1 MSHDLRT
8 SDIIYQEPTRSKNQI
23 QSGWRHP
30 SLRLLGGMVLVAA
43 CSTAAPSPTASPAPA
58 ASVAPS
64 PSPDPAPTAS
74 QIPPPPTQTPTPT
87 QVITPTSPSQ
97 ALGDLAPGETLQLL
111 AEFRIPRSD
120 LGVRMVF
127 STVRP
132 VLYHTGVRHEIQG
145 FDFEIEQMVF
155 QIQGFQDSPQA
166 LAVSAEGDPIV
177 AGDGPALGIWDPA
190 TSERIGSLQMPGIFV
205 PLSAGFVADAAFYA
219 DDESGNIALW
229 ETAHWQELA
238 RFAYRGRSDGAFVL
252 PGAEAVVMLI
262 RDQRE
267 LRVVDWTGQ
276 LIRAIPIDAQP
287 WRLHGISPQGDQA
300 VLHVDVGLG
309 SEGVLITDLAVGDS
323 AIRLPLL
330 NIRAIAVSSDWRT
343 LAIADVAEVLR
354 LFDPQTGAQYHTQP
368 LEAFQIHGLAIS
380 PDGAHLAVYLLREGE
395 EGGWIQIWGRGLP

>member
-1 MSHDLRT
+1 M
-8 SDIIYQEPTRSKNQI
+8 
-23 QSGWRHP
+23 
-30 SLRLLGGMVLVAA
+30 RLLGGMLLVAA
-43 CSTAAPSPTASPAPA
+43 CSTAAPSPTASSA
-58 ASVAPS
+58 AAARVEPS
-64 PSPDPAPTAS
+64 PSPSQAPTAS
-74 QIPPPPTQTPTPT
+74 EIPPPPT
-87 QVITPTSPSQ
+87 QVITPTAPSR
-97 ALGDLAPGETLQLL
+97 ALRDLGPGETLQLL

-132 VLYHTGVRHEIQG
+132 VLYHTGVRREIQG
-145 FDFEIEQMVF
+145 FDFEVERMVF

-166 LAVSAEGDPIV
+166 LAVSAEGDSIV
-177 AGDGPALGIWDPA
+177 AGDGPALGIWDLS
-190 TSERIGSLQMPGIFV
+190 TLERIGSLQMPGIFV
-205 PLSAGFVADAAFYA
+205 PLNAGFVANVAFYA

-229 ETAHWQELA
+229 ETDHWQELA
-238 RFAYRGRSDGAFVL
+238 HFAYRGRSDGAFVL

-262 RDQRE
+262 RDQHE

-309 SEGVLITDLAVGDS
+309 SEGVLITDLAEGGS

-330 NIRAIAVSSDWRT
+330 NVRAIAVSSDWRT
-343 LAIADVAEVLR
+343 LAIADVAEVVR
-354 LFDPQTGAQYHTQP
+354 LFDPHTGAQYHTQP

>member
-1 MSHDLRT
+1 MYLRRT
-8 SDIIYQEPTRSKNQI
+8 TL
-23 QSGWRHP
+23 GF
-30 SLRLLGGMVLVAA
+30 LAALLTACLAVVAA
-43 CSTAAPSPTASPAPA
+43 CS
-58 ASVAPS
+58 APS
-64 PSPDPAPTAS
+64 PSPTSPLAPASSAEPSPSPSAAPTSTVTPAPPTPAPT
-74 QIPPPPTQTPTPT
+74 PTP
-87 QVITPTSPSQ
+87 PSR
-97 ALGDLAPGETLQLL
+97 ALRDLEPNEALQLL
-111 AEFRIPRSD
+111 SEFHIPRS
-120 LGVRMVF
+120 GFAVSMAF
-127 STVRP
+127 SPVRP
-132 VLYHTGVRHEIQG
+132 VLYHTGVRRQIEG
-145 FDFEIEQMVF
+145 YDFESEQMAF
-155 QIQGFQDSPQA
+155 QIQGFQDDPLA
-166 LAVSAEGDPIV
+166 LVVSAEGDLIL

-190 TSERIGSLQMPGIFV
+190 TSERVSSLQMPGIFV
-205 PLSAGFVADAAFYA
+205 PVNAGFVADAAFYA

-287 WRLHGISPQGDQA
+287 WRLRGISPQGDQA

-309 SEGVLITDLAVGDS
+309 SEGVLITDLAAGDS